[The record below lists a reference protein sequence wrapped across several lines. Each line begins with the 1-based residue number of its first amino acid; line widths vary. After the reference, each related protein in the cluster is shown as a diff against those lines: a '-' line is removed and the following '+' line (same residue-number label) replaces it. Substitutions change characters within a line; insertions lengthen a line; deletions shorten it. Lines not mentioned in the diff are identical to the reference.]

1 MISFSHVYKT
11 YRGSDAREC
20 HALRDVS
27 LEIGK
32 GEFVFLTGPSGAGK
46 TTLFRLLSAFDK
58 PSSGFASISGYN
70 LAAMRAADLPAFRRR
85 IGVVFQDFRL
95 LRDRTAFDNV
105 ALPLEV
111 MGEKSALVERRVME
125 CLDLMGLADRR
136 DELPDQLSGGEQQ
149 RIAIARAL
157 VHRPGLLIADE
168 PTGNLDS
175 QKAAEIMDLFERANA
190 QGTTLFIATH
200 DLGLVEKHG
209 KRVVA
214 IQSGQIISGAKL
226 DSEKLW
232 LSQGL

>member
-27 LEIGK
+27 LEIEK

-58 PSSGFASISGYN
+58 PSSGLANVLGHNIS
-70 LAAMRAADLPAFRRR
+70 AMRSADLPLFRRR

-95 LRDRTAFDNV
+95 LRDRSAFDNV

-111 MGEKSALVERRVME
+111 MGERAAMIQRRVME
-125 CLDLMGLADRR
+125 CLEQMGLADRR

-168 PTGNLDS
+168 PTGNLDPR
-175 QKAAEIMDLFERANA
+175 KAAEIMALFERANA
-190 QGTTLFIATH
+190 QGTTLVIATH
-200 DLGLVEKHG
+200 DQGLVEKHG
-209 KRVVA
+209 KRVIA
-214 IQSGQIISGAKL
+214 IQAGSVVSGAK
-226 DSEKLW
+226 STAEKTW
-232 LSQGL
+232 LSQDL